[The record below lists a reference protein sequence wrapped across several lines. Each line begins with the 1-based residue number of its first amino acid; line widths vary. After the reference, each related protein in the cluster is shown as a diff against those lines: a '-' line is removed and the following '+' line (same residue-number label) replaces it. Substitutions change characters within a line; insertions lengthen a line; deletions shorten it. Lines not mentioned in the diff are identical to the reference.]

1 MELKL
6 DRKSPTPLHLQIAQR
21 LRELILKGTIPEG
34 GRLPPTRRLAR
45 ELGVNRSTVVQ
56 AYNRL
61 WAEGLIE
68 GHVGRGTVVR
78 RAAGAE
84 EAPVSP
90 LPWRMLLTAQAEA
103 VDLEI
108 QEMMRL
114 FAREDLISLAAGLPA
129 PELYPLEQATE
140 IANQVLAREGDMLL
154 RWCAIEGY
162 PPLRRLLAEQMG
174 LSPSEIL
181 ITTGSQQGLYLL
193 ARALLAPGD
202 FVVVEAPTYLGALQ
216 VFRAAGARLI
226 GVPLDGGGMDV
237 EMLENMLAR
246 TPPKLIYTLPT
257 FQNPAGAT
265 MGLKRRR
272 RLLELAYRY
281 RVPLIEDDPYSLL
294 RYEGEAL
301 PPLKTLDTHGYVI
314 YLSTFSKVL
323 FPGLRVGWLA
333 APQRVIE
340 HLSQMKQM
348 IDMFTNS
355 LAQAVVYQ
363 FCQRGFLESHLERVR
378 EEYRQRRDIMVEA
391 LRHHCPKVEFA
402 EPEGGYFIWCRLE
415 RGLTAREL
423 LREALRERVSFLTG
437 ELFYPD
443 GRGGEEIRLTFTSQP
458 PDAIAEG
465 IKRLGR
471 ALRRLKREAV
481 EEATEETSVKP
492 IV

>member
-1 MELKL
+1 
-6 DRKSPTPLHLQIAQR
+6 
-21 LRELILKGTIPEG
+21 
-34 GRLPPTRRLAR
+34 
-45 ELGVNRSTVVQ
+45 
-56 AYNRL
+56 
-61 WAEGLIE
+61 
-68 GHVGRGTVVR
+68 
-78 RAAGAE
+78 
-84 EAPVSP
+84 
-90 LPWRMLLTAQAEA
+90 
-103 VDLEI
+103 
-108 QEMMRL
+108 
-114 FAREDLISLAAGLPA
+114 
-129 PELYPLEQATE
+129 
-140 IANQVLAREGDMLL
+140 EGDMLL

-162 PPLRRLLAEQMG
+162 LPLRRLLAAQMG

-226 GVPLDGGGMDV
+226 GVPVDEEGMDLR
-237 EMLENMLAR
+237 MLENVLSR
-246 TPPKLIYTLPT
+246 TPPKFIYTLPT

-265 MGLKRRR
+265 LGLKRRR

-281 RVPLIEDDPYSLL
+281 RVPIVEDDPYSLL

-340 HLSQMKQM
+340 HLSRMKQM
-348 IDMFTNS
+348 IDIFTNS
-355 LAQAVVYQ
+355 LAQAVIYQ
-363 FCQRGFLESHLERVR
+363 FRRRGLLEGHLELVR
-378 EEYRQRRDIMVEA
+378 KEYRRRLDAMVEA
-391 LRHHCPKVEFA
+391 LKSHCPKIEFA
-402 EPEGGYFIWCRLE
+402 VPEGGYFIWCRLE
-415 RGLTAREL
+415 RGVTAREL

-443 GRGGEEIRLTFTSQP
+443 GRGQEEIRLTFTSQP
-458 PDAIAEG
+458 PDVIAEG
-465 IKRLGR
+465 IRRLGR
-471 ALRRLKREAV
+471 AMRRLKREAV
-481 EEATEETSVKP
+481 EEATEGTSVRP